1 MLNSDDKVILYNIIE
16 REVDNFLVGVP
27 VLSAFSTVISNYVI
41 KYIEPYVN
49 AFMSHG
55 HIDVDQ
61 LSEFTKSE
69 INEKVKNFKRKYEEE
84 RQSYEN
90 ETNF

>member
-41 KYIEPYVN
+41 KKN
-49 AFMSHG
+49 
-55 HIDVDQ
+55 IDAPFACMYRMIQ
-61 LSEFTKSE
+61 P
-69 INEKVKNFKRKYEEE
+69 
-84 RQSYEN
+84 
-90 ETNF
+90 

>member
-1 MLNSDDKVILYNIIE
+1 MLNSDDKIILYNIIE

-27 VLSAFSTVISNYVI
+27 VLSAFSTVISNYLI

-55 HIDVDQ
+55 QIDIDQ

-84 RQSYEN
+84 KQNYEN
-90 ETNF
+90 